1 MNAGEARG
9 RLAALPRRWR
19 IVAVVVVV
27 LGAAAW
33 LALRYLG
40 REDPGLVA
48 AQGRM
53 EGDDVVVATKVAGRV
68 VKLLVDEGSVVKA
81 GQVLARLDD
90 AQMRAR
96 VRQAEQAL
104 ATLNAQV
111 RASRT
116 TVATQRR
123 QVPLEVNSAR
133 ASLAEAEAGLSKAR
147 SQEDQ
152 AKRDAGR
159 YRELARQQVVEPQR
173 AEQYDLAHVEAVRAR
188 EAATATRAAAR
199 EQLLNAQ
206 LGPDR
211 VRASAD
217 QLAALEAQRDQ
228 AQAALDEAR
237 SNLSDLTITAPSD
250 GVVKTKLT
258 QLGEVLSAG
267 GALFDLVDL
276 DHLYLKVYV
285 PEKEIGRVRLNQPA
299 MIYADA
305 LSGKPL
311 AAKVGYIAS
320 QAEFTP
326 KEVQTR
332 DERVKLV
339 FAVKLY
345 LDENPG
351 HAMTPGLPADAA
363 IRVDP
368 AASWKRPK
376 W

>member
-1 MNAGEARG
+1 MNGDGIRAR
-9 RLAALPRRWR
+9 LSALPRRWR
-19 IVAVVVVV
+19 IVAVVLVV
-27 LGAAAW
+27 AAAGGW
-33 LALRYLG
+33 LALRYAG
-40 REDPGLVA
+40 REEPGLVA

-53 EGDDVVVATKVAGRV
+53 EGDDVVVATKTAGRV
-68 VKLLVDEGSVVKA
+68 VKLLVDEGSMVKA
-81 GQVLARLDD
+81 GQVLATLDD
-90 AQMRAR
+90 AQTRAR
-96 VRQAEQAL
+96 VRQAQQAL
-104 ATLNAQV
+104 ATLEAQV
-111 RASRT
+111 RAAQT
-116 TVATQRR
+116 TLSTQRR
-123 QVPLEVNSAR
+123 QVPLDVNTAR
-133 ASLAEAEAGLSKAR
+133 ASLAEAEAGLSKAK
-147 SQEDQ
+147 SQENQ

-173 AEQYDLAHVEAVRAR
+173 AEQYDLAYTEAVRAS
-188 EAATATRAAAR
+188 EAAVATRAAAR
-199 EQLLNAQ
+199 ESLLNAQ

-211 VRASAD
+211 VRASED
-217 QLAALEAQRDQ
+217 QLTALKAQRDQ

-285 PEKEIGRVRLNQPA
+285 PEKDIGRVRLNQPA

-305 LSGKPL
+305 LPGKPL

-363 IRVDP
+363 IRVDS
-368 AASWKRPK
+368 AAPWKRPK